1 MNASLTLSE
10 QLLARVIAYLEGLDM
25 VVTRAASARA
35 LELVQEALSQQDED
49 PFAYAMERLPR
60 QFALPQLELPPL
72 GPPINRGSI
81 GYSK

>member
-1 MNASLTLSE
+1 MNAPSTLSE
-10 QLLARVIAYLEGLDM
+10 QLLARVFAYLEGLDM
-25 VVTRAASARA
+25 VVTRSASVRA
-35 LELVQEALSQQDED
+35 MELVQEALSQQDEE
-49 PFAYAMERLPR
+49 PFAYVMERLPR

>member
-1 MNASLTLSE
+1 MNAPLTLSE

-35 LELVQEALSQQDED
+35 LELVQEALCQQDED
-49 PFAYAMERLPR
+49 PFAYVMDRLPL
-60 QFALPQLELPPL
+60 QFALPQLDLPPL
-72 GPPINRGSI
+72 GPPVNRGSI